1 MALEVVHL
9 HAARHK
15 LGRERVG
22 GESVARPGQV
32 EEHHRG
38 HGVGGRDLREGVGGR
53 AAKQPS
59 EVLKR
64 RRFDQRGEKSPRG
77 LLHAPRSDQAGALQ
91 MLGNDGVRALV
102 VRARLV
108 RGLGQVAVADAGG
121 QEGVR
126 RVRREVGAQRH
137 RQVAQAPRVGACVV
151 RARDGPPRRCGRRGY
166 ASPPQPH
173 ARGGEPV
180 LLLVRGEGGVRRLQR
195 ERVGGG
201 RRGGGALQPGLVGP
215 NGGLVEAALRGL

>member
-1 MALEVVHL
+1 MLLWHNVITPRPGPNASSYLWYTSRGACILKTLHDHGTSHKNRTPTKRGTDPAHPPHCNLEIHRPQRASSET
-9 HAARHK
+9 H
-15 LGRERVG
+15 RERVG

-102 VRARLV
+102 VRARLW
-108 RGLGQVAVADAGG
+108 
-121 QEGVR
+121 
-126 RVRREVGAQRH
+126 
-137 RQVAQAPRVGACVV
+137 
-151 RARDGPPRRCGRRGY
+151 
-166 ASPPQPH
+166 
-173 ARGGEPV
+173 
-180 LLLVRGEGGVRRLQR
+180 R
-195 ERVGGG
+195 ERGNKEGSKG
-201 RRGGGALQPGLVGP
+201 RGVEIGYTFWTRGCTSAVVLI
-215 NGGLVEAALRGL
+215 N